1 MQFLQINKNY
11 FILSTIFILNDN
23 FLTWLEI

>member
-11 FILSTIFILNDN
+11 FILSTTFILNDN